1 MRVGVVVNI
10 PISSLGAVSSNLTPA
25 SMKGERLTKKLIC
38 VILCLSLMLSFA
50 SAAGVYEV
58 EEDTHIRIWPSDYKI
73 STLEFTDQDRTT
85 LEWIND
91 VLGDIWNDMRA
102 GFTFVDDS
110 IIAGNTTLSEIK
122 TVLDGSAST
131 LDYILQ
137 GVGQTNGYLQ
147 ITNNKLDAVD
157 GSVGAVNTSVGQV
170 NTSVQSFQTALLN
183 ALRLSSGSTYLNSS
197 GGNSTSTSAFNLPT
211 FLNSGIRGLASL
223 MRSESGDSVLLSSGV
238 SGTLSSYAGVEY
250 ILRNGMLGLSSLV
263 RAESNEAFL
272 NTSGV
277 SASLTSPAGL
287 DTINRTGF
295 LGLSSLLR
303 SETGETYLSSSG
315 VSSALTSAAGL
326 DSITRN
332 GFLGLHDVMTLDQD
346 EAVLLPSGQSGT
358 TTGVYGMDRL
368 LQGGFLGLRSL
379 ISGSENDNVYQ
390 GTSINNENKKT
401 SVSSTG
407 LGPMLNTWLGDIQN
421 DLGLLSYVFAS
432 PQDLEMKKNSESN
445 MDSVNDNFLKSDS
458 KSGLKVSQIGD
469 ISSASESIQ
478 GFGDTG
484 VTPGQAFSQLGNADL
499 FRFFSAETA
508 ADLDSTTSTYSR
520 DPRTQIVT
528 SYYEDS
534 RSAFYEIIA
543 GEGNDG

>member
-1 MRVGVVVNI
+1 MRVWCNGNI
-10 PISSLGAVSSNLTPA
+10 PISSLGAPSSILGPA

-38 VILCLSLMLSFA
+38 VILCLSLMLSVA

-58 EEDTHIRIWPSDYKI
+58 EEDTHIRIWPSAYAI
-73 STLEFTDQDRTT
+73 STLEFTESDSGT
-85 LEWIND
+85 LDACRELLNY
-91 VLGDIWNDMRA
+91 IWNDMRA
-102 GFTFVDDS
+102 GFEFVDDS
-110 IIAGNTTLSEIK
+110 IIAGNTTLTEIK
-122 TVLDGSAST
+122 TVLDGSDTT

-147 ITNNKLDAVD
+147 ITNSKLDDVN
-157 GSVGAVNTSVGQV
+157 GSVGLVNG
-170 NTSVQSFQTALLN
+170 SVQAFQTALLN
-183 ALRLSSGSTYLNSS
+183 ALRLASGSTYLNST

-250 ILRNGMLGLSSLV
+250 VLRNGLLGLSSLV
-263 RAESNEAFL
+263 RAESGESYL
-272 NTSGV
+272 NASGV
-277 SASLTSPAGL
+277 SASLASAAGL
-287 DTINRTGF
+287 DSINRTGF

-303 SETGETYLSSSG
+303 ADAGDSVLLSSGISG
-315 VSSALTSAAGL
+315 TLTGYAGAEYIL
-326 DSITRN
+326 RN
-332 GFLGLHDVMTLDQD
+332 GFLGLHEVMSLDADQT
-346 EAVLLPSGQSGT
+346 VLLANGQSGT

-379 ISGSENDNVYQ
+379 ISGSETDNVYQ
-390 GTSINNENKKT
+390 GTSINNENEKS
-401 SVSSTG
+401 SVSATG

-432 PQDLEMKKNSESN
+432 PQDLEIKKTSESN

-508 ADLDSTTSTYSR
+508 ADLDTTVSTYSR
-520 DPRTQIVT
+520 DPSTQIVT

-534 RSAFYEIIA
+534 RSEFYEIIA